1 MRPTRRAYV
10 VLAVVA
16 GAIVSGSLFG
26 ARSLDA
32 VVVPALV
39 ALVAAVVQVWRA
51 PTPTIER
58 TLPPARPAG
67 TSGTVELRLDAPRSY
82 PATVSDRLPPGI
94 DGGGGVDGD
103 GRGPGADSDSRDPE
117 ADSDSGE
124 VDDEDTEADGDGTG
138 PAEAAATAAV
148 VDATIGGDSVSYEI
162 TPRRRGKHEIGPA
175 TVVVT
180 DVLGLV
186 ARTSRVENR
195 GTLLVFPPI
204 RRLAPG
210 ARTELLAASGA
221 VDPRPSG
228 RDTFE
233 GLREYVPG
241 DPLRDVHWKSSAK
254 RGSLVVQEFA
264 GEPDRDRVV
273 VAAGLGAVDGGGQR
287 IDSGND
293 GTTAGDR
300 STQNTRD
307 TESDDRGTDPHAR
320 GPRPDTGGIP
330 AGAVDAGDETGP
342 APADLGSAQVDVE
355 TVDAMAEAAAT
366 VCLSALD
373 DGVPVSLVTPSG
385 TVTASPGIERPILEH
400 LATAEGGPVPS
411 VDADIVVT
419 AAAGTASIR
428 AGGVV
433 RSFADLLVTGSGSL
447 LDDSNRSGANDRE
460 RPIDRWTGNNDAVR
474 SRHRNDSPGDSSA
487 SQPREEHPESRRGQ
501 HPESRRGHHPDAS
514 STDGRRR

>member
-67 TSGTVELRLDAPRSY
+67 TSGTVDLRLDAPRSY

-94 DGGGGVDGD
+94 DGDGGGVDGD
-103 GRGPGADSDSRDPE
+103 GRDPE
-117 ADSDSGE
+117 ADSDGE
-124 VDDEDTEADGDGTG
+124 VDDEDTEADGDD
-138 PAEAAATAAV
+138 AESTEATAAV

-162 TPRRRGKHEIGPA
+162 TPRRRGEHEIGPA

-186 ARTSRVENR
+186 ARTIRVENR
-195 GTLLVFPPI
+195 GTLLAFPPI

-228 RDTFE
+228 RDMFD

-241 DPLRDVHWKSSAK
+241 DALRDVHWKSSAK
-254 RGSLVVQEFA
+254 RGALVVQEFA

-293 GTTAGDR
+293 GVTAGDR

-342 APADLGSAQVDVE
+342 APADLGSAQIDVE

-366 VCLSALD
+366 VCLSVLD
-373 DGVPVSLVTPSG
+373 DGVPVSLITSSG
-385 TVTASPGIERPILEH
+385 TVTASPGAERPILDH
-400 LATAEGGPVPS
+400 LATAEGGPVPA

-433 RSFADLLVTGSGSL
+433 RSFADLLVTDSGSL
-447 LDDSNRSGANDRE
+447 LDDSNGSGANDRE

-474 SRHRNDSPGDSSA
+474 SRHRNDSPGDSVV
-487 SQPREEHPESRRGQ
+487 SQPREEYPESRRGQ